1 MLSDE
6 YRYKILKAL
15 EANPAISQRALA
27 RELGISLGKVNYCV
41 QALVEKGMVKAKN
54 FKDNTNKRG
63 YIYVLTPK
71 GIEDRA
77 AVAARFLRRKVKEYK
92 DLQDEIKTLRRDVT
106 LRQKVVTTAQ
116 EESPRKA
123 HSAQGKTGN

>member
-15 EANPAISQRALA
+15 EANPAISQRRLA
-27 RELGISLGKVNYCV
+27 SELGISLGKVNYCV
-41 QALVEKGMVKAKN
+41 QALMERGMVKVKN
-54 FKDNTNKRG
+54 FKGSTNKRG

-77 AVAARFLRRKVKEYK
+77 AATAAFLRKKLNEHKAV
-92 DLQDEIKTLRRDVT
+92 QQEIEALRRELIEHQLFD
-106 LRQKVVTTAQ
+106 LL
-116 EESPRKA
+116 
-123 HSAQGKTGN
+123 